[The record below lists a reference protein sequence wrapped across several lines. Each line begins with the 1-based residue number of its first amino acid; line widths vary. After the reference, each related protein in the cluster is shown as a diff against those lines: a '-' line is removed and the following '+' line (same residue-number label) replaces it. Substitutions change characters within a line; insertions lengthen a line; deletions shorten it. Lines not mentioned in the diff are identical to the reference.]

1 MFDAILRNLSLRRS
15 AAGIYYELRT
25 LRQML
30 EVVFEHEGL
39 ELPAARRA
47 RDRGDLTDEIRVEGP
62 DEERLA
68 ERAAEQI
75 AKDRLSGRDPGT
87 TWRPDPER

>member
-1 MFDAILRNLSLRRS
+1 MFDTILRNLSLRRS
-15 AAGIYYELRT
+15 AAGIYFELRT

-30 EVVFEHEGL
+30 EIVFEDQGL

-47 RDRGDLTDEIRVEGP
+47 RTRGELPDELRVEGP
-62 DEERLA
+62 DEERMSELAA
-68 ERAAEQI
+68 ERI
-75 AKDRLSGRDPGT
+75 LKDRLSGRDPGT

>member
-15 AAGIYYELRT
+15 TAGLYYELRT

-30 EVVFEHEGL
+30 EIVFEREGL

-47 RDRGDLTDEIRVEGP
+47 RQRGELTDDLRVEP
-62 DEERLA
+62 PSEEWLA
-68 ERAAEQI
+68 EQAAERI
-75 AKDRLSGRDPGT
+75 KKDRLSGRDPGT
-87 TWRPDPER
+87 GWMEDPNR